1 VGANPHPMPE
11 QLKGSLDVGI
21 ASFRRNT
28 AARSAAQTTPVGRR
42 YTGLFFA
49 LPAII
54 FTTIFFILP
63 LLMTAFMSLHQWP
76 LLGQSR
82 FIGLENYV
90 NMTRDSQ
97 FWNSLWFTTRYTLL
111 VTPAIFILAFVLALL
126 VNLPLRLIGTFRTI
140 YFLPAVIGLGTS
152 SLLWVW
158 LLNDRVGPI
167 NGLLNQLGLMERP
180 VIWLA
185 DTNAVMPAIIV
196 SIVWKTA
203 GFTMILLLAGMQ
215 AIPTELYEVAK
226 VDGANYWQ
234 RMRFIMLPLMRRTF
248 ALALVLSVIGS
259 YLAFDQFYIMTAGGP
274 QNQTISVVYWIYK
287 NSFTNFNL
295 GYGAALSI
303 ILLLILVILS
313 AVQLY
318 ILRDDTTY

>member
-1 VGANPHPMPE
+1 M
-11 QLKGSLDVGI
+11 GI
-21 ASFRRNT
+21 TSFRKNLAT
-28 AARSAAQTTPVGRR
+28 RSTVQTRQVGSR
-42 YTGLFFA
+42 YAGLFFV

-63 LLMTAFMSLHQWP
+63 LAMTAFMSLHQWP
-76 LLGQSR
+76 LLGAHR
-82 FIGLENYV
+82 FIGLDNYI

-111 VTPAIFILAFVLALL
+111 VTPAIFILAFILALL
-126 VNLPLRLIGTFRTI
+126 VNIPLRFVGIFRTV

-167 NGLLNQLGLMERP
+167 NAILTQLGLMDRP

-185 DTNAVMPAIIV
+185 DVNAVLPAVIV

-215 AIPTELYEVAK
+215 AIPSELYEVAK
-226 VDGANYWQ
+226 VDGANYFQ
-234 RMRFIMLPLMRRTF
+234 RMRYIMLPLMRRTF

-295 GYGAALSI
+295 GYGASLSI
-303 ILLLILVILS
+303 ILLIILVILS

-318 ILRDDTTY
+318 ILRDDTSY

>member
-1 VGANPHPMPE
+1 
-11 QLKGSLDVGI
+11 VGI
-21 ASFRRNT
+21 ASFRRST
-28 AARSAAQTTPVGRR
+28 ARAREQTTPVGRR
-42 YTGLFFA
+42 YTGLFFV
-49 LPAII
+49 LPAIL
-54 FTTIFFILP
+54 FTSVFFILP
-63 LLMTAFMSLHQWP
+63 LAMTMFMSLHQWP
-76 LLGQSR
+76 LLGANR
-82 FIGLENYV
+82 FIGFDNYV

-111 VTPAIFILAFVLALL
+111 VTPAIFIPAFILALL
-126 VNLPLRLIGTFRTI
+126 VNIPLRFIGAFRTI

-167 NGLLNQLGLMERP
+167 NGLLNYFNLVERP
-180 VIWLA
+180 IIWLA

-196 SIVWKTA
+196 SIVWKTT

-215 AIPTELYEVAK
+215 AIPNELYEVAR

-234 RMRFIMLPLMRRTF
+234 QLRYIMLPLMRRTF

-259 YLAFDQFYIMTAGGP
+259 YLAFDQFFIMTAGGP

-295 GYGAALSI
+295 GYGASLSI

-313 AVQLY
+313 AIQLY

>member
-1 VGANPHPMPE
+1 M
-11 QLKGSLDVGI
+11 GI
-21 ASFRRNT
+21 TSFRKNLAT
-28 AARSAAQTTPVGRR
+28 RSTVQTRQVGSR
-42 YTGLFFA
+42 YAGLFFV

-63 LLMTAFMSLHQWP
+63 LAMTAFMSLHQWP
-76 LLGQSR
+76 LLGAHR
-82 FIGLENYV
+82 FIGLDNYI

-111 VTPAIFILAFVLALL
+111 VTPAIFILAFILALL
-126 VNLPLRLIGTFRTI
+126 VNIPLRFVGIFRTV

-167 NGLLNQLGLMERP
+167 NAILTQLGLMNRP

-185 DTNAVMPAIIV
+185 DVNAVLPAVIV

-215 AIPTELYEVAK
+215 AIPSELYEVAK
-226 VDGANYWQ
+226 VDGANYFQ
-234 RMRFIMLPLMRRTF
+234 RMRYIMLPLMRRTF

-295 GYGAALSI
+295 GYGASLSI
-303 ILLLILVILS
+303 ILLIILVILS

-318 ILRDDTTY
+318 ILRDDTSY